1 MSAYIN
7 TISHREGFIGQNI
20 IREEEEAV
28 VRYMKVIEV
37 IEVKRRV
44 YISYI

>member
-7 TISHREGFIGQNI
+7 TISHREGFISQNI

-28 VRYMKVIEV
+28 VKYMKVIEV